1 MQAYLV
7 VTYRGDFRPS
17 RGVVQNLCKFIIYGG
32 GGGGSKNERRSVCVV
47 GRSSGR
53 KCFEM

>member
-17 RGVVQNLCKFIIYGG
+17 RGVVEKICKFIIYGG

-47 GRSSGR
+47 GRSGR